1 MHSPESRSITERL
14 TVCATFRQ
22 KDFMKKNNGGRDVT
36 EKQLF
41 HGTDS
46 THLEAI
52 RHNNFDWRICG
63 THGTAYGKGGV
74 RINKTVFKK

>member
-1 MHSPESRSITERL
+1 MR
-14 TVCATFRQ
+14 
-22 KDFMKKNNGGRDVT
+22 KNNGGRDVA

-46 THLEAI
+46 THLDAI
-52 RHNNFDWRICG
+52 CHNNFDWRICG

-74 RINKTVFKK
+74 QIIKLGFRNSSTRDKFGEMCQQWK